1 MYGYTYNPRNLGYT
15 QTLIL
20 PLVKKLWNTE
30 YQNMINDA
38 KVYWKPGSKFHT
50 NLEEFCL
57 IWHSHPLKIKI
68 GEGLP
73 RCHNFKQFQS
83 ILCEKS
89 LIASINNVK

>member
-38 KVYWKPGSKFHT
+38 KVYWKPGSKF
-50 NLEEFCL
+50 LEEFCL

-73 RCHNFKQFQS
+73 QFQT
-83 ILCEKS
+83 IPKYTLWKKS
-89 LIASINNVK
+89 NS